1 VAAPGGSKA
10 TGIQILSTNTG
21 GYGCGSGTSQAAAHV
36 TGAVGLALQKQ
47 PGLSFAQVSNL
58 LKTTAVDLRYLPV
71 QQGVGLINV
80 YNMVQALP

>member
-1 VAAPGGSKA
+1 M
-10 TGIQILSTNTG
+10 
-21 GYGCGSGTSQAAAHV
+21 TSA
-36 TGAVGLALQKQ
+36 LALQKQ

-58 LKTTAVDLRYLPV
+58 PKTTAVDLGYLPV